1 MKNNTAALK
10 KRAAEHGKKS
20 KARICAEKFIGSYFF
35 RYTAIYLILS
45 AIIFTQF
52 LIFRKALVWDPD
64 GIAQHYVGFVYYGV
78 YLRKI
83 IKSLLAGS
91 LVIPQFD
98 LSIGMGN
105 DIFTSLHYYGIGD
118 PLNLVSALV
127 PSKYAAYACLP
138 ALLSCGVCL
147 CAACKIQKAKQ
158 NRSLRR
164 RNNLCFF
171 RICNVYDP
179 QAPVIYKSPY
189 LFSAYHSR
197 RRNDV

>member
-1 MKNNTAALK
+1 MKSNTSTLK
-10 KRAAEHGKKS
+10 KQAAEHGEKS

-64 GIAQHYVGFVYYGV
+64 GIAQHYAGFVYYGV

-105 DIFTSLHYYGIGD
+105 DIFTSLHY
-118 PLNLVSALV
+118 
-127 PSKYAAYACLP
+127 
-138 ALLSCGVCL
+138 
-147 CAACKIQKAKQ
+147 
-158 NRSLRR
+158 
-164 RNNLCFF
+164 
-171 RICNVYDP
+171 
-179 QAPVIYKSPY
+179 
-189 LFSAYHSR
+189 
-197 RRNDV
+197 

>member
-1 MKNNTAALK
+1 MHCPKQCK
-10 KRAAEHGKKS
+10 
-20 KARICAEKFIGSYFF
+20 IGSLFNEKQHSHIKKTSRRARRKKQSENMRRKIYRIIFF

-64 GIAQHYVGFVYYGV
+64 GIAQHYAGFVYYGV

-127 PSKYAAYACLP
+127 PSKYAHMRFHCLFTCVIILRGLP
-138 ALLSCGVCL
+138 LCCL
-147 CAACKIQKAKQ
+147 QNTKSKAKPE
-158 NRSLRR
+158 L
-164 RNNLCFF
+164 
-171 RICNVYDP
+171 
-179 QAPVIYKSPY
+179 AP
-189 LFSAYHSR
+189 AQ
-197 RRNDV
+197 